1 MAALNFDLHPGQ
13 MEVWSDPRRFR
24 IVVAGRRWG
33 KSRLAAYLL
42 LQEALLN
49 TDPTK
54 HVFYVA
60 PTFQQAKDVMWN
72 VLMEIGHSIIKVP
85 RINEGTFELVNGTK
99 IHLKGSDRPE
109 TMRGVG
115 LRFCVIDEYADMK
128 PDVWEII
135 LQPAL
140 SDVRGKAVFIGTP
153 KGRNHFW
160 QLCEDANADP
170 AVWAVWHFKSV
181 TNPFLPA
188 DEVDAARKRMSSS
201 AFRQEFEATFESGSG
216 DIFKEEWLK
225 YGKEPEWDGSWYM
238 AVDLSGFEDVSK
250 ASALKSKSRLDNTA
264 IAIVKVGREGWW
276 VKEIQVGRWDTRET
290 SLRILRAA
298 KTNGVRVIGIEK
310 GSLKNAVMP
319 YLTEQM
325 QRLNFY
331 PRIETV
337 THGNQLKTDR
347 VAWAL
352 QGRMEHGRIVL
363 NDSEDAATW
372 RMLFEDEF
380 RNFPSKQVHDD
391 MLDAL
396 AYIDQ
401 IQQVSFVDFAED
413 TEYQPYDILTG
424 Y

>member
-1 MAALNFDLHPGQ
+1 M
-13 MEVWSDPRRFR
+13 
-24 IVVAGRRWG
+24 
-33 KSRLAAYLL
+33 
-42 LQEALLN
+42 N

-72 VLMEIGHSIIKVP
+72 VLLDIGHSVIKIP
-85 RINEGTFELVNGTK
+85 RINEGTLELVNGTK

-128 PDVWEII
+128 PDVWEMI

-140 SDVRGKAVFIGTP
+140 ADVRGKSVFIGTP

-160 QLCEDANADP
+160 QLCEDAAEEP
-170 AVWAVWHFKSV
+170 LLWAVYKFQSV

-188 DEVDAARKRMSSS
+188 DEVESARKRMSSS
-201 AFRQEFEATFESGSG
+201 AYRQEFEATFESGAG

-225 YGKEPEWDGSWYM
+225 YGPEPQGDGAYYM
-238 AVDLSGFEDVSK
+238 AVDLAGFEDVSK
-250 ASALKSKSRLDNTA
+250 SAHIKSKTRLDRTA
-264 IAIVKVGREGWW
+264 LAIVKVSRDGWW
-276 VKEIQVGRWDTRET
+276 VKEIQVGRWDIRET

-298 KTNGVRVIGIEK
+298 KSNDVRIIGIEK
-310 GSLKNAVMP
+310 GSLRNAVMP
-319 YLTEQM
+319 YLQEQM
-325 QRLNFY
+325 QRLNYY
-331 PRIETV
+331 PRIEVV
-337 THGNQLKTDR
+337 THGNQQKTER
-347 VAWAL
+347 IAWSL
-352 QGRMEHGRIVL
+352 QGRMEHGRVVL
-363 NDSEDAATW
+363 NSDASTW
-372 RMLFEDEF
+372 RGEFEDEY

-396 AYIDQ
+396 SYIDQ
-401 IQQVSFVDFAED
+401 IQTVTFVDFEE
-413 TEYQPYDILTG
+413 TEYTPMDSVIG